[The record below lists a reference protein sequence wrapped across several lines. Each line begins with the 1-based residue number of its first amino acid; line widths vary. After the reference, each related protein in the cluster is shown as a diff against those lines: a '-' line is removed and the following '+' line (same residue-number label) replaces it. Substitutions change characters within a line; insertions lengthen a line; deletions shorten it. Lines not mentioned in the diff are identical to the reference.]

1 MQRLVV
7 WSNIGKWLRLI
18 ARLAPLKPM
27 PYGFSNMT
35 NYRETG
41 FSLIDTLLGAST
53 NCLAK
58 IIGEDDPLLAHL
70 PWWNSEKRSAASGE
84 ISPERTAQFFATC
97 FELLNL
103 VEETVASHI
112 RSQRR
117 SEQGLVALRG
127 LWAEA
132 LKEGFSQL
140 GDAPDAEAQILE
152 KLRDATVEPVL
163 TAHPTEA
170 KRPTVRE
177 RHRELYNALSALAR
191 SGPGTQEA
199 TRATKKL
206 HLALETLW
214 FTGELHTTRPTI
226 DSELRNIIFYL
237 REVFPAALADG
248 DRALDEAWTALGYD
262 PEALYRERAFPI
274 LSYGTWVGGDR
285 DGHPLVTPEVT
296 TQTFATLASHAR
308 ELYRRGIH
316 KAAKQLPLSP
326 PFATLPAA
334 LAERRDALAT
344 EFPESAPA
352 LIERNRDEPWRQLLY
367 LIREK
372 NDHLPNDRGYPTAAA
387 LHDDIVLIETALAD
401 AGITMAA
408 RQCIRPLRR
417 TIDTFGYHLAKLDI
431 RQNSAMHDRA
441 LAEILTAVGRAADAD
456 SYAAMNPDARAEF
469 LLAELRSEA
478 PLLAPASLKHFAIH
492 FAAVGE
498 ATSTVLGALHAVAKQ
513 IETCGCEGLN
523 SLIVSMS
530 RHAADLLLV
539 HLLAREAGLATYRE
553 GYWCSPL
560 PVCPLFEQFGDL
572 EAAAAIMD
580 TYLATTP
587 AKLSHKRS
595 ARGRTLAPVMVG
607 YSDSNKDAG
616 ILASAYALQKSE
628 LETTATGVKHG
639 VGIEFFH
646 GRGGTVSRGAGPTKW
661 FLRSLPAGSVS
672 PSLRLTEQGESIP
685 HKYANP
691 ESARHHLE
699 SLLAGTFLASTR
711 DAEIP
716 PSQTTALTTDL
727 LKQLATLG
735 RQGYRTLLD
744 APGFIEFY
752 RHATPIDA
760 LEHGTFGSR
769 PSRRTG
775 TNSLDDLRAIPWVFS
790 WTQSRF
796 YLPGWFGTGKALQ
809 TLASDSATFTK
820 LHDLIASGNAPTL
833 NYLFNNIETNMVSA
847 STELM
852 HAYAEL
858 VPDTALRDRF
868 MSLVLTDFD
877 QTKTHL
883 AELLGGSFDTRRP
896 RMGHTLQ
903 MRADLLH
910 RLHLQQVDLLRSW
923 RAGDEVLD
931 TLLLNINAVAS
942 GLRTT
947 G

>member
-1 MQRLVV
+1 
-7 WSNIGKWLRLI
+7 
-18 ARLAPLKPM
+18 M
-27 PYGFSNMT
+27 PDYHA
-35 NYRETG
+35 TG
-41 FSLIDTLLGAST
+41 FSLIDTLLGTST
-53 NCLAK
+53 RCLAK

-70 PWWNSEKRSAASGE
+70 PWWSAEAPSGSTGD
-84 ISPERTAQFFATC
+84 ISPERAAQFFATC

-112 RSQRR
+112 RRQRR
-117 SEQGLVALRG
+117 SEKGLVALRG

-132 LKEGFSQL
+132 LQEAFTQV
-140 GDAPDAEAQILE
+140 GDSPDAEEQILQ
-152 KLRDATVEPVL
+152 KLRDVTVEPVL

-191 SGPGTQEA
+191 SGEGTQEA
-199 TRATKKL
+199 TRAAKAL
-206 HLALETLW
+206 YLALETLW

-248 DRALDEAWTALGYD
+248 DRALDEAWTALGRD

-274 LSYGTWVGGDR
+274 LRYGTWVGGDR
-285 DGHPLVTPEVT
+285 DGHPFVTPEVT
-296 TQTFATLASHAR
+296 TQTFATLASHSR

-326 PFATLPAA
+326 PFASLPSA
-334 LAERRDALAT
+334 LAERRDVLAA

-372 NDHLPNDRGYPTAAA
+372 NDHLPTDRGYATAAA
-387 LHDDIVLIETALAD
+387 LKEDIVLVEDALIE

-408 RQCIRPLRR
+408 RQCLRPLRR

-441 LAEILTAVGRAADAD
+441 LAEILTAVGRAADAEK
-456 SYAAMNPDARAEF
+456 YETLDADQRTEF
-469 LLAELRSEA
+469 LLTELRSET
-478 PLLAPASLKHFAIH
+478 PLLAPESLKHFAIH

-513 IETCGCEGLN
+513 IETHGTEGLS

-539 HLLAREAGLATYRE
+539 HLLAREAGLASYKE

-572 EAAAAIMD
+572 DAAAGIMD
-580 TYLATTP
+580 IYLATTP
-587 AKLSHKRS
+587 AKLSHKVNS
-595 ARGRTLAPVMVG
+595 RGRTLAPVMVG

-616 ILASAYALQKSE
+616 ILASAYALHKSE
-628 LETTATGVKHG
+628 LETTATGVKHD

-699 SLLAGTFLASTR
+699 SLLAGSFLASTK
-711 DAEIP
+711 DAEVP
-716 PSQTTALTTDL
+716 PSETTAATTDL
-727 LKQLATLG
+727 LCQLATLG
-735 RQGYRTLLD
+735 REGYRTLLD

-752 RHATPIDA
+752 RQVTPIDA

-775 TNSLDDLRAIPWVFS
+775 TNTLDDLRAIPWVFS

-796 YLPGWFGTGKALQ
+796 YLPGWFGTGAALK
-809 TLASDSATFTK
+809 TLAADTATFDK
-820 LHDLIASGNAPTL
+820 LRELITSGKAPTL
-833 NYLFNNIETNMVSA
+833 NYLFNNIETNTVSA

-852 HAYAEL
+852 HAYAGL
-858 VPDTALRDRF
+858 VTDEALRDRF
-868 MSLVLTDFD
+868 MKLVLTDFED
-877 QTKTHL
+877 TKTYL
-883 AELLGGSFDTRRP
+883 ADLLGGSFEQRRP

-903 MRADLLH
+903 MRAELLH
-910 RLHLQQVDLLRSW
+910 LLHLQQVDLLKSW
-923 RAGDEVLD
+923 RSGEDTLD